1 MRTFLNFLAVILLPF
16 VAPVLSADQ
25 PPSSVTIVLSNEQ
38 TNKKIRSLCD
48 VPIDSYYC
56 VTLSGLYT
64 EVTQDMGLVEVTVS
78 NITSG
83 EFWHYSFN
91 SGRET
96 SSFLQL
102 PVGSGYYE
110 VRYITESGEV
120 YRGVF
125 VMG

>member
-1 MRTFLNFLAVILLPF
+1 MRTFLNFLVVLLLPF
-16 VAPVLSADQ
+16 VAPVLRADQ
-25 PPSSVTIVLSNEQ
+25 PPTSVTIILSNEQ
-38 TNKKIRSLCD
+38 TNKKVRLVHD
-48 VPIDSYYC
+48 VPIDLYYWAAF
-56 VTLSGLYT
+56 SGLYT

-96 SSFLQL
+96 SSFFQL
-102 PVGSGYYE
+102 PVSFGYYE

-120 YRGVF
+120 YQGVF
-125 VMG
+125 VIE